1 MTSLMSDGG
10 FVGDRGP
17 ELEPSGGRGESKL
30 RGILE
35 TKSVGFHN
43 QLEMR
48 LQRWRRQSCL
58 KFVA

>member
-48 LQRWRRQSCL
+48 LSL
-58 KFVA
+58 IHI